1 MYLEE
6 RIGNKAP
13 AAGRRTLRRSGWR
26 RILCAALCVLL
37 LSTNIT
43 QAFATESSGNIPDSV
58 EPIVQAEDPPVYVTG
73 WAWQGNS
80 SLTEEDGQWY
90 LALSDTDG
98 QIPAVDSLQD
108 SLPTE
113 VLATLSSGE
122 KVSLAITWTLSG
134 SAEDG
139 YRLAA
144 AWAEDYVLDAG
155 VQAPCAV
162 LTLTEPETPVEP
174 EAPETPVEPEAPE
187 APVEPVT
194 VSISGWTWAGAAV
207 STGDNGEW
215 RLALTGTEAQAPTL
229 DDLKT
234 ALPTQVLATLAD
246 GTEKALTVTWTLPE
260 ALADKARL
268 EATLENGYVLSE
280 NVPTPYVVLS
290 LTLPEEPDEPVSITG
305 WVWKNGEEALA
316 EYNGEWYLNLS
327 AGDLADKTEEEQK
340 ELLDSFTKQ
349 LPGKIQATLSNEESV
364 EISLTWPEL
373 TLTNVKAEEIC
384 RFDAA
389 MDSEYPLGEDV
400 PSPCVFFTFGEKDS
414 VQEWAWH
421 LTLPGPKEDWTDDL
435 LKAQLPD
442 TLRVPGQ
449 DGEDLTVKIAWERSA
464 LQKEEETRFD
474 AVVVK
479 TDSEEDTADQV
490 LLPSV
495 FFTFTQPE
503 VKYITD
509 WEWVDKEGCEGFLV
523 ALGGQWFLSLGSM
536 DSLFSDSQTMPSV
549 DVEEPNPDQTAEE
562 AQAQNLQALRDVLAE
577 ILPDEIRGTL
587 KGEEASQALVK
598 IQWDDSALEEEPVV
612 IGTEEDLQKL
622 GITELSQETD
632 PDAQQSVETQWTLYP
647 LMASVEEGYQLTE
660 EAPALKVWL
669 DVGGVQTMAA
679 NYPGTRQPLTGDEDF
694 ADHMVQGMQPDNVT
708 VNLFDYDPEIGTDDN
723 DVLPAGATFTQ
734 YSDGINA
741 DALLLFGGSAM
752 REAGFWNQ
760 GSGAGR
766 PWGKA
771 NTNMKGIV
779 ESTLVNGYPRIN
791 LENARKRL
799 QNPTQPIIT
808 EDAPWSPDPYRK
820 QMDIANLNHAEF
832 QNAGVG
838 EARGLSAGL
847 LNARGLTVTGDTV
860 SGDCEK
866 ASLSYLFDP
875 EETTNGKQTYANV
888 KNLFQIDSQGYY
900 YYNARQNFAEYNE
913 DSNSFTLYD
922 GPAVWRTD
930 GGYKELDPDGDGHEI
945 GTFDGDKSLGNFFPF
960 DSASNV
966 FDSIQIADGKGNLTN
981 ILSSSEAITNES
993 NDFHAN
999 HYLGMTVTIDFNQPL
1014 NGVINNGTS
1023 GNVPMTFEFSGDDDV
1038 WVFVDDVLVLDIGG
1052 IHSELYGTINFETGE
1067 VAIGQSWRSGGQVT
1081 TEGKVD
1087 SSNLKALFEAAGKAD
1102 DVSWK
1107 GNTFS
1112 SNSAH
1117 TLKMF
1122 YLERGNYDSSL
1133 RLRFNLQPQLYHE
1146 LKKVDQNG
1154 EPLSGVQFA
1163 LYEAVEADA
1172 NDPAALPCTN
1182 ASAGLVY
1189 VKQTGAPLATL
1200 TTGTDGLA
1208 NFAVTGSDGKL
1219 RPFNFADRDNKYYIL
1234 KETSSPEGYRSL
1246 PVDIVLEYN
1255 FDTTMLIVAN
1265 RWTTGSYASFSST
1278 VTGNGNIHY
1287 GVIQDDGSVTSG
1299 GKTVSTAYQ
1308 SSGLVVAIPALKQ
1321 TDGTWVAVYGDNL
1334 NGFSASIPT
1343 DSGKSA
1349 RRKAVLKAALYQMAM
1364 GSTDDL
1370 VPEWYLT
1377 WDASDGRLEGYLT
1390 DLPGRAD
1397 RYELMNSVNAD
1408 MRMVYAIITP
1418 SALGELRITGNTAEA
1433 RYKAL
1438 GNAIAGNMD
1447 ANVESFAN
1455 RILGVNDS
1463 GTANGMGFS
1472 FLDVSTFGRLFRSMI
1487 YVPNEQRELR
1497 VQKVSQDGVHLNGAE
1512 FALYRTKADAV
1523 FGTNPVTS
1531 GVTANVNGEDGILI
1545 FRPQVPANTDG
1556 YAKMAWANAADTMYY
1571 LRETNSPAGY
1581 EINDT
1586 VIPVVVGTYSIYADA
1601 GIADDGVTV
1610 MAGVGKLTQT
1620 MVKYASDGD
1629 VNVTLQDIT
1638 AFCQRQ
1644 ESGSFAL
1651 DGWTDDTLAGTTVK
1665 RFMNLH
1671 YGLNALV
1678 DYGLHDS
1685 DGGKTNKPF
1694 FITDTGFIRTRV
1706 QQNYSSLDST
1716 HNMAQREDLGNDD
1729 LTSLFSLLNTVVVMD
1744 QPDTETNTGT
1754 LTISKTVSGTNLQA
1768 SDYTRSFAFTVDFM
1782 DSSGNKLPGT
1792 YYYISLD
1799 KSGYVESGDTVLLHH
1814 DEAIVIRGL
1823 PDGTRFTV
1831 TEAGE
1836 TGWHSKPSSGTIT
1849 GRIAANVNAV
1859 AAFENSR
1866 EIFPTGSLTVTKT
1879 VAGNEGDRTKEF
1891 HFTVTLDDPS
1901 ISGVYGEMTFEQ
1913 GTARFTLKHGQS
1925 KKASD
1930 LPVDT
1935 GYTVVETEAN
1945 QDGYT
1950 TVSNGETGKITT
1962 AGKTAAFTNTRN
1974 GIVTQ
1979 KTGKL
1984 TVTKTVTGFHGDK
1997 TKAFTFV
2004 VTLSDQSINGKY
2016 GEMTFVNG
2024 RAEFTL
2030 KHGERKTAEGLPA
2043 GLEYT
2048 VREGDN
2054 EGYTVRKTDDT
2065 GVIRDGKTAYARF
2078 TNRKINRDTTPT
2090 TGDETRLGLWIG
2102 LSALCLLCAVAAL
2115 IIGKRRKGRYT
2126 K

>member
-1 MYLEE
+1 M
-6 RIGNKAP
+6 
-13 AAGRRTLRRSGWR
+13 
-26 RILCAALCVLL
+26 
-37 LSTNIT
+37 
-43 QAFATESSGNIPDSV
+43 
-58 EPIVQAEDPPVYVTG
+58 
-73 WAWQGNS
+73 
-80 SLTEEDGQWY
+80 
-90 LALSDTDG
+90 
-98 QIPAVDSLQD
+98 
-108 SLPTE
+108 
-113 VLATLSSGE
+113 
-122 KVSLAITWTLSG
+122 
-134 SAEDG
+134 
-139 YRLAA
+139 
-144 AWAEDYVLDAG
+144 
-155 VQAPCAV
+155 
-162 LTLTEPETPVEP
+162 
-174 EAPETPVEPEAPE
+174 EPEAPE

-194 VSISGWTWAGAAV
+194 VSVSGWIWAGAAV

-647 LMASVEEGYQLTE
+647 LMASVEEGYQLAE
-660 EAPALKVWL
+660 EAPELKVWL
-669 DVGGVQTMAA
+669 DVGGAEVYAS
-679 NYPGTRQPLTGDEDF
+679 YPGNRELITSEAELDRALAAHKVRGITPAGT
-694 ADHMVQGMQPDNVT
+694 T
-708 VNLFDYDPEIGTDDN
+708 VNLFDYVASKDGAVVHDLTDKEPLDGSPYN
-723 DVLPAGATFTQ
+723 VAK
-734 YSDGINA
+734 SSEWNKGINENR
-741 DALLLFGGSAM
+741 LLLFGDSIVG
-752 REAGFWNQ
+752 AGYWNN
-760 GSGAGR
+760 GAGAGR
-766 PWGKA
+766 LWAQK

-779 ESTLVNGYPRIN
+779 LPTLTDGYPVIN
-791 LENARKRL
+791 TAAASK
-799 QNPTQPIIT
+799 P
-808 EDAPWSPDPYRK
+808 
-820 QMDIANLNHAEF
+820 IANAESYSEGQLPF
-832 QNAGVG
+832 CIAWA
-838 EARGLSAGL
+838 EDEDKKAE
-847 LNARGLTVTGDTV
+847 GDTYKNAPALSLKV
-860 SGDCEK
+860 LDNYNGD
-866 ASLSYLFDP
+866 ASLNYLFDLS
-875 EETTNGKQTYANV
+875 TNTNKRSYENV
-888 KNLFQIDSQGYY
+888 AGLFQVDENGYY
-900 YYNARQNFAEYNE
+900 YYDARRNFAEFNE
-913 DSNSFTLYD
+913 SKNSFILYD
-922 GPAVWRTD
+922 GPAIWRTD
-930 GGYKELDPDGDGHEI
+930 GGWDGNG
-945 GTFDGDKSLGNFFPF
+945 FNGDRSLGNFYPF
-960 DSASNV
+960 NTGKQV
-966 FDSIQIADGKGNLTN
+966 FDSIDTDKNC
-981 ILSSSEAITNES
+981 LSSSTSTSDTDPGLDGLKWGQGRLLNKATGQDILI
-993 NDFHAN
+993 N
-999 HYLGMTVTIDFNQPL
+999 HHMGMTMQVDFTQPENGKL
-1014 NGVINNGTS
+1014 NMGSS
-1023 GNVPMTFEFSGDDDV
+1023 GKQDMVFQFSGDDDV
-1038 WVFVDDVLVLDIGG
+1038 WIFIDDVLVLDLGG
-1052 IHSELYGTINFETGE
+1052 IHSELYGTINFSTGE
-1067 VAIGQSWRSGGQVT
+1067 VVTGQSWRTGGLPVSPGRMPGDTIT
-1081 TEGKVD
+1081 TIYDMFV
-1087 SSNLKALFEAAGKAD
+1087 KALGQEQAD
-1102 DVSWK
+1102 AIHWVTNDS
-1107 GNTFS
+1107 GARIFPTGTDHS
-1112 SNSAH
+1112 
-1117 TLKMF
+1117 LKLF

-1133 RLRFNLQPQLYHE
+1133 QMRFNLQPPLYHSI
-1146 LKKVDQNG
+1146 KKVDQNG
-1154 EPLSGVQFA
+1154 DPLPGVTFELYAAERKNGDSPYAADYSEASGA
-1163 LYEAVEADA
+1163 L
-1172 NDPAALPCTN
+1172 
-1182 ASAGLVY
+1182 AS
-1189 VKQTGAPLATL
+1189 L
-1200 TTGTDGLA
+1200 TTGTDGKSNFMRTDGSPFSFTDRYHA
-1208 NFAVTGSDGKL
+1208 NGTL
-1219 RPFNFADRDNKYYIL
+1219 YYIL
-1234 KETSSPEGYRSL
+1234 KETRTAGGYRSL
-1246 PVDIVLEYN
+1246 PNNIVLRYDP
-1255 FDTTMLIVAN
+1255 DTSMLVVAN
-1265 RWTTGSYASFSST
+1265 RYETGAYASFFSNINE
-1278 VTGNGNIHY
+1278 TGNLTYGQFDEGTGNIASSNTTLEPSSKR
-1287 GVIQDDGSVTSG
+1287 DG
-1299 GKTVSTAYQ
+1299 
-1308 SSGLVVAIPALKQ
+1308 II
-1321 TDGTWVAVYGDNL
+1321 VAVPMLFESSSQKWNCLYGSNTE
-1334 NGFSASIPT
+1334 GYGAVVPA
-1343 DSGKSA
+1343 A
-1349 RRKAVLKAALYQMAM
+1349 RTAEEWRRAVLKAALYQA
-1364 GSTDDL
+1364 SDERW
-1370 VPEWYLT
+1370 PEWRLT
-1377 WDASDGRLEGYLT
+1377 YNQNTGRLEGLLE
-1390 DLPGRAD
+1390 DLPGRSD
-1397 RYELMNSVNAD
+1397 RYALNNVNGD
-1408 MRMVYAIITP
+1408 MKMVYGVIEP
-1418 SALGELRITGNTAEA
+1418 RALGKLGITGNTSAELYDALERYVSQKVESSASAEA
-1433 RYKAL
+1433 AIDGIVGQL
-1438 GNAIAGNMD
+1438 TISGNID
-1447 ANVESFAN
+1447 V
-1455 RILGVNDS
+1455 RD
-1463 GTANGMGFS
+1463 FS
-1472 FLDVSTFGRLFRSMI
+1472 FLNTDQFQREFRSSI
-1487 YVPNEQRELR
+1487 YIPNERRELR
-1497 VQKVSQDGVHLNGAE
+1497 VQKVDEDGRGINGVE
-1512 FALYRTKADAV
+1512 FTLTPVGGGTAV
-1523 FGTNPVTS
+1523 TGT
-1531 GVTANVNGEDGILI
+1531 TATVNGRDGMLI
-1545 FRPQVPANTDG
+1545 FRPGQPAADG
-1556 YAKMAWANAADTMYY
+1556 YAQVIWGDIGVRYILK
-1571 LRETNSPAGY
+1571 ETSVPTGY
-1581 EINDT
+1581 ERNAT
-1586 VIPVVVGTYSIYADA
+1586 EIPVVVGIYSVYADA
-1601 GIADDGVTV
+1601 GSKDDGVTV
-1610 MAGVGKLTQT
+1610 MAGVGKLMQT
-1620 MVKYASDGD
+1620 MTKYAADD
-1629 VNVTLQDIT
+1629 MVNITLRDIT
-1638 AFCQRQ
+1638 AIAQTQ
-1644 ESGSFAL
+1644 ESGKFDL
-1651 DGWTDDTLAGTTVK
+1651 YGWQDDQLAGTQVP
-1665 RFMNLH
+1665 RSMNLH
-1671 YGLNALV
+1671 YGLNAVV
-1678 DYGLHDS
+1678 DYGLHDE
-1685 DGGKTNKPF
+1685 DGGKNIYPF
-1694 FITDTGFIRTRV
+1694 FTTDEGFLRTRV
-1706 QQNYSSLDST
+1706 EQNTDALESNLYEGSNNTANWDNLRGR
-1716 HNMAQREDLGNDD
+1716 H
-1729 LTSLFSLLNTVVVMD
+1729 LTSLFSLQNTVVVTNKKTV
-1744 QPDTETNTGT
+1744 TENNGR
-1754 LTISKTVSGTNLQA
+1754 LRISKVVTGENLTNG
-1768 SDYTRSFAFTVDFM
+1768 DYTRGFTFTVSLKKADG
-1782 DSSGNKLPGT
+1782 SPLEGA
-1792 YYYISLD
+1792 YYYYGEQRAGYISDGGTLFLRHH
-1799 KSGYVESGDTVLLHH
+1799 EALTVQ
-1814 DEAIVIRGL
+1814 GL
-1823 PDGTRFTV
+1823 PDGTKWQVSEAPKSGWTV
-1831 TEAGE
+1831 SPMSGVIAGE
-1836 TGWHSKPSSGTIT
+1836 IKGLETVSASFTNYKGDIP
-1849 GRIAANVNAV
+1849 R
-1859 AAFENSR
+1859 
-1866 EIFPTGSLTVTKT
+1866 GSLTVTKT